1 MNVNEADLKHRQP
14 SDRELGRQIGR
25 QTERQT
31 DRQTD
36 KQSADVQLKVL
47 EQH

>member
-31 DRQTD
+31 DRQTISGRAI
-36 KQSADVQLKVL
+36 KST
-47 EQH
+47 